1 MKCKDCTV
9 PPMYDYQENCKLCGL
24 FGWDN
29 FDEHFKVYADGEDGC
44 IHRKATIEK
53 LYNEECEG
61 RLRKELNICLKKNQ
75 KSIE

>member
-9 PPMYDYQENCKLCGL
+9 PPIYDYQENCKLCGL

-53 LYNEECEG
+53 WYKEENERLRSG
-61 RLRKELNICLKKNQ
+61 RL
-75 KSIE
+75 